1 MDVRHAPRDTRFMTI
16 ASAEPVE
23 THDDRRAKRNAL
35 VLAVGQAF
43 GGANASIV
51 IATAGLAGGY
61 VLPAEKAAFATIP
74 VSLFIL
80 GTAFCTLPAQKL
92 MGRVGRRPVFL
103 GASAFGALAGLVA
116 MQGVL
121 IGAFWML
128 CLGTF
133 MAGMFGAVVHSY
145 RFAAADT
152 ASPAFRP
159 KAISW
164 VLAGGVASGLIGPQ
178 IVIAFNDF
186 FDPILF
192 AGAFMGQAGLALLS
206 IAVVS
211 FVDLPKPVVQ
221 TPASKARTRP
231 MSEIARQPRFQAAL
245 TSAIVS
251 YALMALAMTAAPIAM
266 IACGHSVGEAA
277 LGIQWHVIGMFAPSF
292 FTGSLITR
300 FGVERVILA
309 GFAIL
314 AVCAAVALNGISVGH
329 FWIALVLLGIGW
341 NFAFLGATS
350 MLTECYRPEE
360 RNTVQGWN
368 DFILFGFVAFAS
380 FSSGGLL
387 HLFGW
392 DVINWLLLPFLAAAT
407 LFLLWRGRKAES
419 LAV

>member
-1 MDVRHAPRDTRFMTI
+1 
-16 ASAEPVE
+16 
-23 THDDRRAKRNAL
+23 
-35 VLAVGQAF
+35 
-43 GGANASIV
+43 
-51 IATAGLAGGY
+51 
-61 VLPAEKAAFATIP
+61 
-74 VSLFIL
+74 
-80 GTAFCTLPAQKL
+80 
-92 MGRVGRRPVFL
+92 
-103 GASAFGALAGLVA
+103 
-116 MQGVL
+116 
-121 IGAFWML
+121 ML

-164 VLAGGVASGLIGPQ
+164 VLAGGVASGFIGPQ
-178 IVIAFNDF
+178 VVIAMNDF

-192 AGAFMGQAGLALLS
+192 AGAFLGQAGLALLS
-206 IAVVS
+206 IRCRCQFRRSAQAGRS
-211 FVDLPKPVVQ
+211 DRSQ
-221 TPASKARTRP
+221 QGARSVRC
-231 MSEIARQPRFQAAL
+231 ARSPQPRFQAAL
-245 TSAIVS
+245 LSAIVA
-251 YALMALAMTAAPIAM
+251 YALMALAMTAAPLAM

-300 FGVERVILA
+300 FGVERIILT

-314 AVCAAVALNGISVGH
+314 GGLRGGRAERHSVGH
-329 FWIALVLLGIGW
+329 FWVALVLLGVGW
-341 NFAFLGATS
+341 NLCFLGATS

-392 DVINWLLLPFLAAAT
+392 DVINWLLLPILALAA
-407 LFLLWRGRKAES
+407 LFLRCAGSTRPSADPPDRIDFGCKLSADRWTGHRSLLSRSLFGMTCAALGAARPAFPRGGSVPHQPDKKKNKLCALWRNS
-419 LAV
+419 LPETGAHRAKQRFKGSVPWNSFSSSRVASCRLSTVSGPCSR

>member
-1 MDVRHAPRDTRFMTI
+1 MTTTSDI
-16 ASAEPVE
+16 ENAEL
-23 THDDRRAKRNAL
+23 HDDARARRNAL
-35 VLAVGQAF
+35 ILAAGQAL

-61 VLPAEKAAFATIP
+61 LLPADKAGFATIP

-80 GTAFCTLPAQKL
+80 GTASCTLPAQKL
-92 MGRVGRRPVFL
+92 MGRFGRKPIFI
-103 GASAFGALAGLVA
+103 GAALTGVLAGLVA

-121 IGAFWML
+121 IGAFWMM

-152 ASPAFRP
+152 ASPAFKP

-164 VLAGGVASGLIGPQ
+164 VLAGGVASGFIGPQ
-178 IVIAFNDF
+178 VVIAFNDF
-186 FDPILF
+186 FEPILF
-192 AGAFMGQAGLALLS
+192 AGAFMGQAGLAVLS
-206 IAVVS
+206 IFIVS
-211 FVDLPKPVVQ
+211 FVDLPKPKPA
-221 TPASKARTRP
+221 TPQSKAQTR
-231 MSEIARQPRFQAAL
+231 SIREIARQPRFQAAL
-245 TSAIVS
+245 SSAIVA

-292 FTGSLITR
+292 FTGSLISR
-300 FGVERVILA
+300 FGVERVILT
-309 GFAIL
+309 GFLIL
-314 AVCAAVALNGISVGH
+314 GVCATVALNGISVGH
-329 FWIALVLLGIGW
+329 FWIALVLLGVGW
-341 NFAFLGATS
+341 NFGFLGATS

-380 FSSGGLL
+380 FSSGGLM
-387 HLFGW
+387 HIFGW
-392 DVINWLLLPFLAAAT
+392 DLINWLILPILAVAA
-407 LFLLWRGRKAES
+407 LFLLWRSRAVPVAAE
-419 LAV
+419 

>member
-1 MDVRHAPRDTRFMTI
+1 MDVWSSPRDTRVMTI

-23 THDDRRAKRNAL
+23 THDDPRAKRNAL
-35 VLAVGQAF
+35 ILAVAQAF

-92 MGRVGRRPVFL
+92 MGRIGRRPVFL
-103 GASAFGALAGLVA
+103 GAAAFGVLAGLVA

-211 FVDLPKPVVQ
+211 FVDLPKPTIQ
-221 TPASKARTRP
+221 TTASKARMRP
-231 MSEIARQPRFQAAL
+231 MSQIARQPRFQAAL

-300 FGVERVILA
+300 FGVERVILT

-329 FWIALVLLGIGW
+329 FWIALVLLGVGW

-392 DVINWLLLPFLAAAT
+392 DLINWLLLPILAAAA
-407 LFLLWRGRKAES
+407 LFLLWRGRKSEG
-419 LAV
+419 LAA

>member
-1 MDVRHAPRDTRFMTI
+1 MDVRRAPRDTRCMTI

-23 THDDRRAKRNAL
+23 THDDPRAKRNAL
-35 VLAVGQAF
+35 ILAVAQAF

-61 VLPAEKAAFATIP
+61 VLPAEQAAFATIP

-103 GASAFGALAGLVA
+103 GAAAFGVLAGFVA

-192 AGAFMGQAGLALLS
+192 AGAFLGQAGLALLS

-300 FGVERVILA
+300 YGVERVILT

-329 FWIALVLLGIGW
+329 FWIALVLLGVGW

-392 DVINWLLLPFLAAAT
+392 DVINWLLLPILAAAA
-407 LFLLWRGRKAES
+407 LFLLWRGRKAEG
-419 LAV
+419 LVA

>member
-1 MDVRHAPRDTRFMTI
+1 MTI
-16 ASAEPVE
+16 ASTEPADL
-23 THDDRRAKRNAL
+23 HDDPRAKRNAL
-35 VLAVGQAF
+35 VLAVGQAL

-61 VLPAEKAAFATIP
+61 ILPAEQAAFATIP

-103 GASAFGALAGLVA
+103 GAASFGVVAGLVA
-116 MQGVL
+116 MQGIL
-121 IGAFWML
+121 IGSFLML

-178 IVIAFNDF
+178 VVIAFNDF

-206 IAVVS
+206 ILVVS
-211 FVDLPKPVVQ
+211 FVDLPKPVAH
-221 TPASKARTRP
+221 TPASRARVRP
-231 MSEIARQPRFQAAL
+231 MAEIARQPRFQAAL

-266 IACGHSVGEAA
+266 IACGHSVGDAA

-309 GFAIL
+309 GFALL

-329 FWIALVLLGIGW
+329 FWIALVLLGVGW
-341 NFAFLGATS
+341 NFAFLGATA

-392 DVINWLLLPFLAAAT
+392 DVINWLLLPTLAVAA
-407 LFLLWRGRKAES
+407 LFLLWRGSKTDEQQAAS
-419 LAV
+419 

>member
-1 MDVRHAPRDTRFMTI
+1 MTL
-16 ASAEPVE
+16 ASSEPVE
-23 THDDRRAKRNAL
+23 IHDDPRAKRNAL
-35 VLAVGQAF
+35 VLAVGQAL

-92 MGRVGRRPVFL
+92 MGRIGRRPVFI
-103 GASAFGALAGLVA
+103 GAAAFGVLAGLVA
-116 MQGVL
+116 MQGIL
-121 IGAFWML
+121 INAFWML

-178 IVIAFNDF
+178 VVIAFNDF

-206 IAVVS
+206 ILVVS

-221 TPASKARTRP
+221 TAVSKARVRP
-231 MSEIARQPRFQAAL
+231 MREIAKQPRFQAAL
-245 TSAIVS
+245 FSAIVA

-292 FTGSLITR
+292 FTGSLIAR
-300 FGVERVILA
+300 FGVERIILI

-314 AVCAAVALNGISVGH
+314 AVCAVVALNGITVAH
-329 FWIALVLLGIGW
+329 FWIALVLLGLGW

-350 MLTECYRPEE
+350 MLTETYRPEE

-392 DVINWLLLPFLAAAT
+392 GVINGLLLPILGAAA
-407 LFLLWRGRKAES
+407 LFLLWRGRAPAPE
-419 LAV
+419 AV

>member
-1 MDVRHAPRDTRFMTI
+1 MTI
-16 ASAEPVE
+16 SQTETAEL
-23 THDDRRAKRNAL
+23 HDDARAKRNAL
-35 VLAVGQAF
+35 VLAAGQAL

-51 IATAGLAGGY
+51 IATAGLSGGY
-61 VLPAEKAAFATIP
+61 LLPADKAAYATIP

-80 GTAFCTLPAQKL
+80 GTATCTLPAQKL
-92 MGRVGRRPVFL
+92 MARYGRKPVFI
-103 GASAFGALAGLVA
+103 GAAITGIAAGLVA

-121 IGAFWML
+121 IGAFAML

-133 MAGMFGAVVHSY
+133 MAGIFAAVVHSY

-152 ASPAFRP
+152 ASPTFRP

-164 VLAGGVASGLIGPQ
+164 VLAGGVASGFIGPQ
-178 IVIAFNDF
+178 VVIAFNDF

-192 AGAFMGQAGLALLS
+192 AGAFMGQAGLAVLS
-206 IAVVS
+206 IFVVS
-211 FVDLPKPVVQ
+211 FVDLPKPKPQ
-221 TPASKARTRP
+221 TAENKASARP
-231 MSEIARQPRFQAAL
+231 MREIARQPRFQAAL
-245 TSAIVS
+245 VSAIVA
-251 YALMALAMTAAPIAM
+251 YALMSLAMTAAPIAM

-292 FTGSLITR
+292 FTGSLIAR
-300 FGVERVILA
+300 FGVERVILT
-309 GFAIL
+309 GFLIL
-314 AVCAAVALNGISVGH
+314 GVCAAVALNGISVGH

-341 NFAFLGATS
+341 NFGFLGATA

-392 DVINWLLLPFLAAAT
+392 DVINWLLLPILAGAA
-407 LFLLWRGRKAES
+407 LFLLWRARTFATVS
-419 LAV
+419 A

>member
-1 MDVRHAPRDTRFMTI
+1 MTI
-16 ASAEPVE
+16 ASTDTLE
-23 THDDRRAKRNAL
+23 TFDDARAKRNAL
-35 VLAVGQAF
+35 VLAVGQAL

-61 VLPAEKAAFATIP
+61 LLPADKAAFATIP
-74 VSLFIL
+74 VSLFIV
-80 GTAFCTLPAQKL
+80 GTALCTLPAQKV
-92 MGRVGRRPVFL
+92 MGRIGRRPVFI
-103 GASAFGALAGLVA
+103 GAAIWGVLAGLVA

-121 IGAFWML
+121 IGSFAML
-128 CLGTF
+128 CAGTF

-145 RFAAADT
+145 RFSAADT

-178 IVIAFNDF
+178 VVIAFNDF

-192 AGAFMGQAGLALLS
+192 AGAFMGQAGLAVLS
-206 IAVVS
+206 ILVVS
-211 FVDLPKPVVQ
+211 FVSLPKPVAH
-221 TPASKARTRP
+221 TPAAKARIRP
-231 MSEIARQPRFQAAL
+231 MGVIMRQPRFQAAL
-245 TSAIVS
+245 LSAIVA

-266 IACGHSVGEAA
+266 IACGHTVGEAA

-292 FTGSLITR
+292 FTGSLIAR
-300 FGVERVILA
+300 FGVERVILL

-329 FWIALVLLGIGW
+329 FWLALVLLGVGW
-341 NFAFLGATS
+341 NFGFLGATA

-360 RNTVQGWN
+360 RNSVQGWN

-387 HLFGW
+387 HFFGW
-392 DVINWLLLPFLAAAT
+392 DLINWLLMPILAFAA
-407 LFLLWRGRKAES
+407 LFLLWRGRAPVPET
-419 LAV
+419 A

>member
-1 MDVRHAPRDTRFMTI
+1 MTI
-16 ASAEPVE
+16 SQTETAER
-23 THDDRRAKRNAL
+23 HDDARAKRNAL
-35 VLAVGQAF
+35 VLAAGQAL

-51 IATAGLAGGY
+51 IATAGLSGGY
-61 VLPAEKAAFATIP
+61 LLPADKAAYATIP

-80 GTAFCTLPAQKL
+80 GTATCTLPAQKL
-92 MGRVGRRPVFL
+92 MARYGRKPIFI
-103 GASAFGALAGLVA
+103 GAAITGIAAGLVA

-121 IGAFWML
+121 IGSFAML

-133 MAGMFGAVVHSY
+133 MAGIFAAVVHSY

-164 VLAGGVASGLIGPQ
+164 VLAGGVASGFIGPQ
-178 IVIAFNDF
+178 VVIAFNDF

-192 AGAFMGQAGLALLS
+192 AGAFMGQAGLAVLS
-206 IAVVS
+206 IFVVS
-211 FVDLPKPVVQ
+211 FVDLPKPKPQ
-221 TPASKARTRP
+221 TAENKASARS
-231 MSEIARQPRFQAAL
+231 MQEIARQPRFQAAL
-245 TSAIVS
+245 VSAIVA
-251 YALMALAMTAAPIAM
+251 YALMSLAMTAAPIAM

-292 FTGSLITR
+292 FTGTLIAR
-300 FGVERVILA
+300 FGVERVILT
-309 GFAIL
+309 GFLIL
-314 AVCAAVALNGISVGH
+314 AACAAVALNGISVGH
-329 FWIALVLLGIGW
+329 FWIALVLLGVGW
-341 NFAFLGATS
+341 NFGFLGATA

-368 DFILFGFVAFAS
+368 DFVLFGFVAFAS

-392 DVINWLLLPFLAAAT
+392 DVINWLLLPILAGAA
-407 LFLLWRGRKAES
+407 LFLLWRARAFA
-419 LAV
+419 AVSA

>member
-1 MDVRHAPRDTRFMTI
+1 MDAEVAPRHTNSMTV
-16 ASAEPVE
+16 ATEALTEM
-23 THDDRRAKRNAL
+23 HDDRRAKRNAL
-35 VLAVGQAF
+35 VLAVAQAL

-61 VLPAEKAAFATIP
+61 LLPAEQAGLATIP

-80 GTAFCTLPAQKL
+80 GTACFTLPAQKL
-92 MGRVGRRPVFL
+92 MGRVGRRPVFWGAALL
-103 GASAFGALAGLVA
+103 GVVAGLVS
-116 MQGVL
+116 MQAVL
-121 IGAFWML
+121 VGLFWMM

-145 RFAAADT
+145 RFSAADT

-178 IVIAFNDF
+178 VVIAMNDF
-186 FDPILF
+186 FEPVLF
-192 AGAFMGQAGLALLS
+192 AGAFLGQAGLAVLS
-206 IAVVS
+206 IIVVT
-211 FVDLPKPVVQ
+211 FVDLPKPA
-221 TPASKARTRP
+221 PANDVSREAVRP
-231 MSEIARQPRFQAAL
+231 IRQIAAQPRFQAAL
-245 TSAIVS
+245 FSAIVAYS
-251 YALMALAMTAAPIAM
+251 LMALAMTAAPIAM
-266 IACGHSVGEAA
+266 IACGHTVGDAA

-292 FTGSLITR
+292 FTGNLITR
-300 FGVERVILA
+300 FGVERIILV

-314 AVCAAVALNGISVGH
+314 GTCALVALNGITVAH
-329 FWIALVLLGIGW
+329 FWIALVLLGVGW

-350 MLTECYRPEE
+350 MLTETYQPEE

-368 DFILFGFVAFAS
+368 DLILFGFVAFAS

-392 DVINWLLLPFLAAAT
+392 DVVNWLLLPILAAAA
-407 LFLLWRGRKAES
+407 LFLLLRSRSSATG
-419 LAV
+419 LA

>member
-1 MDVRHAPRDTRFMTI
+1 MPRDTVFMTI
-16 ASAEPVE
+16 AATDPIEV
-23 THDDRRAKRNAL
+23 HDDPRARRNAL
-35 VLAVGQAF
+35 VLAVAQAL

-51 IATAGLAGGY
+51 IATAGLSGGY
-61 VLPAEKAAFATIP
+61 LLSADNAAFATIP

-80 GTAFCTLPAQKL
+80 GTACFTLPAQKI
-92 MGRVGRRPVFL
+92 MARVGRRPVFIGAALL
-103 GASAFGALAGLVA
+103 GAFAGLIS
-116 MQGVL
+116 MQAIL

-128 CLGTF
+128 CVGTF
-133 MAGMFGAVVHSY
+133 LSGILGAVVHSY

-178 IVIAFNDF
+178 VVIAFNDF

-211 FVDLPKPVVQ
+211 FVNLPKPVPR
-221 TPASKARTRP
+221 TPAAKARIRP
-231 MSEIARQPRFQAAL
+231 LREITAQPRFQAAL
-245 TSAIVS
+245 LSAIVA

-266 IACGHSVGEAA
+266 IACGHTVGEAA

-292 FTGSLITR
+292 FTGSLIAR
-300 FGVERVILA
+300 FGVERVILT
-309 GFAIL
+309 GFVIL
-314 AVCAAVALNGISVGH
+314 AACAVVALNGISVAH
-329 FWIALVLLGIGW
+329 FWIALVLLGVGW
-341 NFAFLGATS
+341 NFGFLGATA

-392 DVINWLLLPFLAAAT
+392 DVINWLLLPILAAAA
-407 LFLLWRGRKAES
+407 LFLLFRGRKAEPS
-419 LAV
+419 AV

>member
-1 MDVRHAPRDTRFMTI
+1 MIARAIPDAMSI
-16 ASAEPVE
+16 ASSEPLE
-23 THDDRRAKRNAL
+23 SHDDPRARRNAF
-35 VLAVGQAF
+35 VLAVGQAL

-51 IATAGLAGGY
+51 IATAGLSGGY
-61 VLPAEKAAFATIP
+61 ILPADQAAFATIP

-80 GTAFCTLPAQKL
+80 GTALCTLPAQKL

-103 GASAFGALAGLVA
+103 GAATFGILAGLVS
-116 MQGVL
+116 MQAVL
-121 IGAFWML
+121 WGAFLML

-164 VLAGGVASGLIGPQ
+164 VLAGGVASGFIGPQ
-178 IVIAFNDF
+178 VVIAMNDF

-192 AGAFMGQAGLALLS
+192 AGAFLGQAGLALLS
-206 IAVVS
+206 ILVVS
-211 FVDLPKPVVQ
+211 FVDLPKPIIQ
-221 TPASKARTRP
+221 TSASKARARP
-231 MSEIARQPRFQAAL
+231 MRQIAAQPRFQAAL
-245 TSAIVS
+245 ISAIVA
-251 YALMALAMTAAPIAM
+251 YALMALSMTAAPLAM

-292 FTGSLITR
+292 FTGSLIAR
-300 FGVERVILA
+300 FGVERIILT

-314 AVCAAVALNGISVGH
+314 AVCAAVALSGLSVGH
-329 FWIALVLLGIGW
+329 FWVALVLLGVGW
-341 NFAFLGATS
+341 NLSFLGATS

-368 DFILFGFVAFAS
+368 DFILFGFVALAS

-387 HLFGW
+387 YLFGW
-392 DVINWLLLPFLAAAT
+392 DVINWLLLPILVLAA
-407 LFLLWRGRKAES
+407 LFLVLRSTKAVPDP
-419 LAV
+419 A

>member
-1 MDVRHAPRDTRFMTI
+1 MDVCRLPRDTGAMTV
-16 ASAEPVE
+16 ASIDPVE
-23 THDDRRAKRNAL
+23 THDDGRAKRNAL
-35 VLAVGQAF
+35 VLAIGQAL

-61 VLPAEKAAFATIP
+61 VLPAEQAAFATIP

-92 MGRVGRRPVFL
+92 MGRIGRRPVFWAA
-103 GASAFGALAGLVA
+103 ASFGVLAGLVS

-121 IGAFWML
+121 SGAFWML

-178 IVIAFNDF
+178 VVIAMNDF

-192 AGAFMGQAGLALLS
+192 AGAFLGQAGLALLS
-206 IAVVS
+206 VAVVS
-211 FVDLPKPVVQ
+211 FVDLPKPVVP
-221 TPASKARTRP
+221 TAASKARIRP
-231 MSEIARQPRFQAAL
+231 MAEIAKQARFQAAL
-245 TSAIVS
+245 FSAIVS

-309 GFAIL
+309 GFALL

-329 FWIALVLLGIGW
+329 FWIALVLLGVGW
-341 NFAFLGATS
+341 NFAFLGATA

-392 DVINWLLLPFLAAAT
+392 DVINWILLPVLALAA
-407 LFLLWRGRKAES
+407 LFLLWRGRSAQP
-419 LAV
+419 A